1 MKSNATRQASKHAAH
16 PDSVR
21 VRSSFVVASLDRT
34 VLRCVKAQK
43 IFYAASFD
51 AAHVALQTFVPQAF
65 FACSFAFPA
74 D

>member
-1 MKSNATRQASKHAAH
+1 
-16 PDSVR
+16 VR

-65 FACSFAFPA
+65 FACSFAFPV